1 MIERYT
7 RAEMGRIWED
17 KNKFDIWLEIEVL
30 SCEGWARA
38 GRIPRS
44 TGARIRQKA
53 SYDMARV
60 HAREKVTRH
69 DVAAFVDVVG
79 EKIGPL
85 ARYLHLGMT
94 SSDVLDT
101 CLAVQMVQAADI
113 IIADIN
119 RMLKVLKAKAKR
131 YKKTVMI
138 GRSHGMHAEPV
149 TFGLVMVLWYDEM
162 RRNLERM
169 HLAREIVRVGKVSG
183 AVGTYAHLD
192 PKVETYVMKKLG
204 LRSPNITTQ
213 IIQRD
218 RHAEYLSTLALI
230 GASLEKFALQVRHWQ
245 RTEVKEAEE
254 FFRKGQK
261 GSSAM
266 PHKRNPVGSENTA
279 GLARLLRANALAA
292 FENVALW
299 HERDISH
306 SSVERVIIP
315 DSTIILDYMLNR
327 FTGLIE
333 NLLVY
338 PENMRRNL
346 EMTRGLIFS
355 EGVMLALM
363 EKGLRRDQAYAL
375 VQRNAMRVFEQSDR
389 DFKSML
395 LEDLEIQTHLSRK
408 EIEECFDLKRLLGH
422 VEFIFQRVFRDGQAV
437 KER

>member
-1 MIERYT
+1 MIARYT
-7 RAEMGRIWED
+7 RAEMGRIWKD
-17 KNKFDIWLEIEVL
+17 KNKFDIWLEIEIL
-30 SCEGWARA
+30 ACEGLARA
-38 GRIPRS
+38 GLIPRGA
-44 TGARIRQKA
+44 GARIRKKA
-53 SYDMARV
+53 GYDMARV
-60 HAREKVTRH
+60 NAREQVTRH

-79 EKIGPL
+79 ERIGPL

-101 CLAVQMVQAADI
+101 CLAVQMVQASDI
-113 IIADIN
+113 IIADISQ
-119 RMLKVLKAKAKR
+119 MLKVLKARARR

-138 GRSHGMHAEPV
+138 GRSHGVHAEPI
-149 TFGLVMVLWYDEM
+149 TFGLVMALWYDEM

-192 PKVETYVMKKLG
+192 PRVEAHVMKKLG

-218 RHAEYLSTLALI
+218 RHAEYLSTLAVI

-245 RTEVKEAEE
+245 RTEIKEAEE

-266 PHKRNPVGSENTA
+266 PHKRNPVGSENIS
-279 GLARLLRANALAA
+279 GLARLLRANALTAL
-292 FENVALW
+292 ENVALW

-315 DSTIILDYMLNR
+315 DSTIVLDYILHR
-327 FTGLIE
+327 FTDLVE

-338 PENMRRNL
+338 PENMRSNL

-363 EKGLRRDQAYAL
+363 QKGLRRDQAYTL
-375 VQRNAMRVFEQSDR
+375 VQRNAMKVFEQGDM

-395 LEDLEIQTHLSRK
+395 LEDPEIQKHLSMK
-408 EIEECFDLKRLLGH
+408 EIEECFDLKRSLRH
-422 VEFIFQRVFRDGQAV
+422 VDMIFQRVFSTDRP
-437 KER
+437 

>member
-1 MIERYT
+1 
-7 RAEMGRIWED
+7 
-17 KNKFDIWLEIEVL
+17 
-30 SCEGWARA
+30 
-38 GRIPRS
+38 
-44 TGARIRQKA
+44 
-53 SYDMARV
+53 
-60 HAREKVTRH
+60 
-69 DVAAFVDVVG
+69 
-79 EKIGPL
+79 
-85 ARYLHLGMT
+85 
-94 SSDVLDT
+94 
-101 CLAVQMVQAADI
+101 
-113 IIADIN
+113 
-119 RMLKVLKAKAKR
+119 MLKVLKAKAKR